1 MDLGL
6 KDKPVVVTGGSS
18 GIGLA
23 TARLLLEEGAQVAIC
38 ARGAERLDKVAAD
51 FADTFGVDRVFAQA
65 VDVLQEEQVNGFAKA
80 VEDRFGGAVALINN
94 AGQGRVSTFADT
106 TDEAWRQELELKYFS
121 QIRPIRAFQE
131 MLAASGSGA
140 IVATNSLLA
149 LQPEPHMVCTS
160 SARAGIQNLLKSLA
174 RELAPDIRGNSI
186 LVGLIDSNQW
196 QRRFEARDD
205 KNQTRE
211 AWYADLAKNKNIPM
225 GRLGKPEEAARLLAF
240 LASPAASFITG
251 AQVEISGGISR
262 FI

>member
-6 KDKPVVVTGGSS
+6 TDKPVVVTGGSS

-23 TARLLLEEGAQVAIC
+23 TARLLLEEGARVAIC
-38 ARGAERLDKVAAD
+38 ARGAERLEKVAAE
-51 FADTFGVDRVFAQA
+51 FAATFGADRVLAQPVNVLDEGDMTAFAAA
-65 VDVLQEEQVNGFAKA
+65 VK
-80 VEDRFGGAVALINN
+80 DRFGGAVALVNN
-94 AGQGRVSTFADT
+94 AGQGRVSTFAET
-106 TDEAWRQELELKYFS
+106 TDDAWREELELKYFS
-121 QIRPIRAFQE
+121 QIRPIRAFQD
-131 MLAASGSGA
+131 MLAASGEGA

-160 SARAGIQNLLKSLA
+160 SARAGVQNLLKSLA
-174 RELAPDIRGNSI
+174 RELAPAIRVNSI

-196 QRRFEARDD
+196 QRRFEAREDKSQSRDD
-205 KNQTRE
+205 
-211 AWYADLAKNKNIPM
+211 WYANLARTKNIPM
-225 GRLGKPEEAARLLAF
+225 GRLGQPEEAARLLAY

>member
-18 GIGLA
+18 GIGLE
-23 TARLLLEEGAQVAIC
+23 TARLLLEEGARVAIC
-38 ARGAERLDKVAAD
+38 ARGAERLDNVAD
-51 FADTFGVDRVFAQA
+51 DLRNTFGADRVLARPVNVLSGEEVQTFAA
-65 VDVLQEEQVNGFAKA
+65 TVRDS
-80 VEDRFGGAVALINN
+80 FGGAVALINN
-94 AGQGRVSTFADT
+94 AGQGRVSTFAET
-106 TDEAWRQELELKYFS
+106 TDDAWREELELKYFS
-121 QIRPIRAFQE
+121 QIRPIRAFQQ
-131 MLAASGSGA
+131 MLADSGEGA

-160 SARAGIQNLLKSLA
+160 SARAGVQNLLKSLA
-174 RELAPDIRGNSI
+174 RELAPDVRVNSI

-196 QRRFEARDD
+196 QRRFEAREDPSQSRD
-205 KNQTRE
+205 E
-211 AWYADLAKNKNIPM
+211 WYAQLAKTKNIPL
-225 GRLGKPEEAARLLAF
+225 GRLGDPAEAARLLAF

>member
-18 GIGLA
+18 GIGLE
-23 TARLLLEEGAQVAIC
+23 TARLLLDEGARVAIC
-38 ARGAERLDKVAAD
+38 ARGAERLERVAEELRDKHGKDRVLARPVNVLVEEEVTAFAAD
-51 FADTFGVDRVFAQA
+51 V
-65 VDVLQEEQVNGFAKA
+65 QET
-80 VEDRFGGAVALINN
+80 FGGAVALINN
-94 AGQGRVSTFADT
+94 AGQGRVSTFAET
-106 TDEAWRQELELKYFS
+106 TDDAWREELELKYFS
-121 QIRPIRAFQE
+121 QIRPVRAFQQ
-131 MLAASGSGA
+131 MLKDSGEGA
-140 IVATNSLLA
+140 IAATNSLLA

-174 RELAPDIRGNSI
+174 RELAPEIRVNSI

-196 QRRFEARDD
+196 QRRFEARED
-205 KNQTRE
+205 QSQSRE
-211 AWYADLAKNKNIPM
+211 DWYVQLAKTKNIPL
-225 GRLGKPEEAARLLAF
+225 GRLGDPAEAARLLAF

>member
-6 KDKPVVVTGGSS
+6 QDKAVVVTGGSS

-23 TARLLLEEGAQVAIC
+23 TARLLLEEGAHVAIC
-38 ARGAERLDKVAAD
+38 ARGADRLEAVRADLAARHGEDRVLAQPVNVLDETEVAD
-51 FADTFGVDRVFAQA
+51 FADAVQA
-65 VDVLQEEQVNGFAKA
+65 
-80 VEDRFGGAVALINN
+80 RFGGAAALINN
-94 AGQGRVSTFADT
+94 AGQGRVSTFAE
-106 TDEAWRQELELKYFS
+106 TDDDAWREELELKYFS
-121 QIRPIRAFQE
+121 QIRPIRAFRA
-131 MLAASGSGA
+131 MLEASGEGA

-174 RELAPDIRGNSI
+174 REFAPKIRVNSI

-196 QRRFEARDD
+196 QRRFEARPD
-205 KNQTRE
+205 KSQSRE
-211 AWYADLAKNKNIPM
+211 QWYAELAQSKNIPM
-225 GRLGKPEEAARLLAF
+225 GRLGQPEEAARMLAY

>member
-1 MDLGL
+1 M
-6 KDKPVVVTGGSS
+6 KYTHK
-18 GIGLA
+18 
-23 TARLLLEEGAQVAIC
+23 
-38 ARGAERLDKVAAD
+38 
-51 FADTFGVDRVFAQA
+51 
-65 VDVLQEEQVNGFAKA
+65 
-80 VEDRFGGAVALINN
+80 
-94 AGQGRVSTFADT
+94 
-106 TDEAWRQELELKYFS
+106 LELKYFS
-121 QIRPIRAFQE
+121 QIRPIRAFQN

-174 RELAPDIRGNSI
+174 RELAPEIRVNSI

>member
-1 MDLGL
+1 VAKGF
-6 KDKPVVVTGGSS
+6 
-18 GIGLA
+18 A
-23 TARLLLEEGAQVAIC
+23 EEFGA
-38 ARGAERLDKVAAD
+38 
-51 FADTFGVDRVFAQA
+51 DRVLAQA
-65 VDVLQEEQVNGFAKA
+65 VNVLEEADMIAFASA
-80 VEDRFGGAVALINN
+80 VEAKFGGATALINN
-94 AGQGRVSTFADT
+94 AGQGRVSTFANT
-106 TDEAWRQELELKYFS
+106 PDEAWREELELKYFS
-121 QIRPIRAFQE
+121 QIRPIRAFQP
-131 MLAASGSGA
+131 MLEASGAGA

-160 SARAGIQNLLKSLA
+160 SARAGVQNLLKSLA
-174 RELAPDIRGNSI
+174 HELAPKIRVNSI

-205 KNQTRE
+205 QSQSRDD
-211 AWYADLAKNKNIPM
+211 WYADLAQKKHIPL

>member
-1 MDLGL
+1 M
-6 KDKPVVVTGGSS
+6 VVTGGSS

-38 ARGAERLDKVAAD
+38 ARGAERLESVAKE
-51 FADTFGVDRVFAQA
+51 FAETFGADRVLAQA
-65 VDVLQEEQVNGFAKA
+65 VDVLDEGDMTAFASA
-80 VEDRFGGAVALINN
+80 VSDRFGGAVALINN
-94 AGQGRVSTFADT
+94 AGQGRVSTFAET
-106 TDEAWRQELELKYFS
+106 TDDAWRQELELKYFS
-121 QIRPIRAFQE
+121 QIRPIRAFQR
-131 MLAASGSGA
+131 MLADSRRGA

-160 SARAGIQNLLKSLA
+160 SARAGVQNLLKSLA
-174 RELAPDIRGNSI
+174 RELAPAIRVNSI

-196 QRRFEARDD
+196 QRRFDARED
-205 KNQTRE
+205 QSQSRE
-211 AWYADLAKNKNIPM
+211 DWYADLARNKNIPL
-225 GRLGKPEEAARLLAF
+225 GRLGQPDEAARLLAF

>member
-6 KDKPVVVTGGSS
+6 TDKPVVVTGGSS

-23 TARLLLEEGAQVAIC
+23 TARLLLEEGARVAIC
-38 ARGAERLDKVAAD
+38 ARGAERLEK
-51 FADTFGVDRVFAQA
+51 
-65 VDVLQEEQVNGFAKA
+65 
-80 VEDRFGGAVALINN
+80 
-94 AGQGRVSTFADT
+94 GRVSTFAET
-106 TDEAWRQELELKYFS
+106 TDDAWREELELKYFS
-121 QIRPIRAFQE
+121 QIRPIRAFQD
-131 MLAASGSGA
+131 MLAASGEGA

-160 SARAGIQNLLKSLA
+160 SARAGVQNLLKSLA
-174 RELAPDIRGNSI
+174 RELAPAIRVNSI

-196 QRRFEARDD
+196 QRRFEAREDKSQSRDD
-205 KNQTRE
+205 
-211 AWYADLAKNKNIPM
+211 WYANLARTKNIPM
-225 GRLGKPEEAARLLAF
+225 GRLGQPEEAARLLAY

>member
-1 MDLGL
+1 M
-6 KDKPVVVTGGSS
+6 VVTGGSS

-38 ARGAERLDKVAAD
+38 ARGAERLESVAKE
-51 FADTFGVDRVFAQA
+51 FAKTFGADRVLAQA
-65 VDVLQEEQVNGFAKA
+65 VDVLDEGDMTAFAKA
-80 VEDRFGGAVALINN
+80 VSDRFGGAVALINN
-94 AGQGRVSTFADT
+94 AGQGRVSTFAET
-106 TDEAWRQELELKYFS
+106 TDDAWRQELELKYFS
-121 QIRPIRAFQE
+121 QIRPIRAFQR
-131 MLAASGSGA
+131 MLADSGQGA

-160 SARAGIQNLLKSLA
+160 SARAGVQNLLKSLA
-174 RELAPDIRGNSI
+174 RELAPAIRVNSI

-196 QRRFEARDD
+196 QRRFDARED
-205 KNQTRE
+205 QSQSRE
-211 AWYADLAKNKNIPM
+211 DWYADLARNKNIPM
-225 GRLGKPEEAARLLAF
+225 GRLGQPDEAARLLAF

>member
-6 KDKPVVVTGGSS
+6 KNKVVVVTGASS

-23 TARLLLEEGAQVAIC
+23 TAGMALEEGAKVALC
-38 ARGAERLDKVAAD
+38 ARGAERLDAVAEKFSALYGAD
-51 FADTFGVDRVFAQA
+51 HVFAQA
-65 VDVLQEEQVNGFAKA
+65 VDVLDEGAVNAFAAA
-80 VEDRFGGAVALINN
+80 VLDRFGAVHALINN

-106 TDEAWRQELELKYFS
+106 TDDAWRQELELKYFS

-131 MLAASGSGA
+131 ALKTSGQGA

-149 LQPEPHMVCTS
+149 YQPEPHMVCTS
-160 SARAGIQNLLKSLA
+160 SARAGVQSLLKSLSV
-174 RELAPDIRGNSI
+174 ELAPDIRVNSI

-196 QRRFEARDD
+196 QRRFEAREDPA
-205 KNQTRE
+205 QTRDD
-211 AWYADLAKNKNIPM
+211 WFADLARKKNIPL
-225 GRLGKPEEAARLLAF
+225 GRLGQPEEAARALLF

-262 FI
+262 YI